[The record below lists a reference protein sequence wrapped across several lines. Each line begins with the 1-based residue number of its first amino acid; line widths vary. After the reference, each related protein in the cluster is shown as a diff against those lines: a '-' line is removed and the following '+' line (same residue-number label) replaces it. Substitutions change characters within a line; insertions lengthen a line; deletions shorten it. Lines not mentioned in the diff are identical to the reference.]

1 MKLHH
6 IHIDNF
12 LGARTIDLPLVE
24 PINLI
29 SGQNGA
35 GKSSL
40 RDAIS
45 FALLATVEATEEAA
59 S

>member
-24 PINLI
+24 PITLI
-29 SGQNGA
+29 ATHTNQQ
-35 GKSSL
+35 
-40 RDAIS
+40 
-45 FALLATVEATEEAA
+45 ALEAA
-59 S
+59 